1 MRLPAIGDDRNGG
14 HDDHHNTASRFLSP
28 GKPPMKGKRKLLRV
42 VAGAVLLAFLCFSWF
57 QSHQSYL
64 RWAGAYARVQ
74 LGMTRAEVTEAIGLP
89 PGYHEGRRPMP
100 PSMSRFVRT
109 PPLKQA
115 GLAYEDLDGA
125 ERKMLE
131 VWVGRDFV
139 IWVLFGEDGAAVGS
153 YLPRLQICG
162 WGGYR

>member
-1 MRLPAIGDDRNGG
+1 
-14 HDDHHNTASRFLSP
+14 
-28 GKPPMKGKRKLLRV
+28 MKGKRKLLLA

-57 QSHQSYL
+57 QSHQSYS

-89 PGYHEGRRPMP
+89 PGYYEGERPMRH
-100 PSMSRFVRT
+100 SMSRFVRS

-125 ERKMLE
+125 QRKMLE
-131 VWVGRDFV
+131 VWLGPDFV
-139 IWVLFGEDGAAVGS
+139 IWVLFGESGAAARS
-153 YLPRLQICG
+153 HL
-162 WGGYR
+162 